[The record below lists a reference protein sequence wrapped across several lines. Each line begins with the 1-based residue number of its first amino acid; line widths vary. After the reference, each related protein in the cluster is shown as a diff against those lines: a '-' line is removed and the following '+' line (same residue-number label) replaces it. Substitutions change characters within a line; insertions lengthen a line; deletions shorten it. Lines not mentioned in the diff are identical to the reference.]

1 MACAGADD
9 CWAAGYGSGDYDQ
22 TLIEGWDGTSWSPAA
37 SPDSGTSDNDLYGVT
52 CASSTE
58 CWAVGDYWGSD
69 DGPHILILG
78 LVGGSW
84 TTTVGGYT
92 ETESAAGYLYGVAC
106 ATAGE
111 CWAVGRAADGD
122 GYDQVVAE
130 GWAGSSWTSVT
141 APDRSTPDT
150 ADSGDV
156 NNALS
161 GAGCAPAAAC
171 FAVGSYG
178 YLDPTL
184 VEQYPAAPA
193 ATPAPIPVPNT
204 GASGGSPWPAGLV
217 VAVLG
222 ALLIGTAVAW
232 RREQGPAGSGD
243 RSGID
248 I

>member
-1 MACAGADD
+1 MG
-9 CWAAGYGSGDYDQ
+9 
-22 TLIEGWDGTSWSPAA
+22 PAA

-141 APDRSTPDT
+141 APDSSSPCSAPCSSAPRWRGAASRGRPDQGTGRASTSDPRPLF
-150 ADSGDV
+150 GV
-156 NNALS
+156 I
-161 GAGCAPAAAC
+161 PRV
-171 FAVGSYG
+171 VGG
-178 YLDPTL
+178 WL
-184 VEQYPAAPA
+184 A
-193 ATPAPIPVPNT
+193 
-204 GASGGSPWPAGLV
+204 
-217 VAVLG
+217 
-222 ALLIGTAVAW
+222 
-232 RREQGPAGSGD
+232 
-243 RSGID
+243 
-248 I
+248 